1 MTLIMTITTTVSC
14 AKRMSLSKFSFILSF
29 QLLMLVLGYDTNRL
43 MFSSAMN
50 MVGASSSINS
60 NQHVPVTTCAIV
72 GVGVLGTS
80 LCNQLLRDPDLKDWK
95 CKNRTEKNRTEGER
109 EITNTSKELNRTEQ
123 KWHTGS

>member
-1 MTLIMTITTTVSC
+1 MTLILFTISVTF
-14 AKRMSLSKFSFILSF
+14 AKRMSLSLFSFILSF

-80 LCNQLLRDPDLKDWK
+80 LCKQLLHDPDLKDWK
-95 CKNRTEKNRTEGER
+95 CKNRTE
-109 EITNTSKELNRTEQ
+109 Q
-123 KWHTGS
+123 K

>member
-1 MTLIMTITTTVSC
+1 MTLMTITTTVSF
-14 AKRMSLSKFSFILSF
+14 AERMSLSKFSIILSF

-43 MFSSAMN
+43 IFSSAMN

-95 CKNRTEKNRTEGER
+95 FTG
-109 EITNTSKELNRTEQ
+109 ITKSTTRHDQIMKEVL
-123 KWHTGS
+123 GL

>member
-1 MTLIMTITTTVSC
+1 MTLILFTISVTF
-14 AKRMSLSKFSFILSF
+14 AKRMSLSLFSFILSF

-50 MVGASSSINS
+50 MVGAASGRGGASSSINS

-80 LCNQLLRDPDLKDWK
+80 LCKQLLHDPDLKDWK
-95 CKNRTEKNRTEGER
+95 CKNRTE
-109 EITNTSKELNRTEQ
+109 Q
-123 KWHTGS
+123 K

>member
-1 MTLIMTITTTVSC
+1 MTITTTVSF
-14 AKRMSLSKFSFILSF
+14 AKRMSLSKFSIILSF

-43 MFSSAMN
+43 IFSSAMN

-95 CKNRTEKNRTEGER
+95 CKNRTEQ
-109 EITNTSKELNRTEQ
+109 NRTEQ
-123 KWHTGS
+123 RGREKLKIQAKN